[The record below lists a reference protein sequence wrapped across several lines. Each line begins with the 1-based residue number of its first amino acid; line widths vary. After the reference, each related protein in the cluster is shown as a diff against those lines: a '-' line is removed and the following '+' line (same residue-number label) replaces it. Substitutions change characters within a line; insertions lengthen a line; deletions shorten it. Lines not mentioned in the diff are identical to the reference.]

1 MESDNVHRSGARPAV
16 GEPPGPTATQPLRL
30 GGGIPAPRIG
40 ERGRGGENGGL
51 PPRVLVTGGA
61 GFIGSTLVD
70 RLVLDGHRVHVV
82 DNFSRGT
89 RANLAAAESTGRCTI
104 HELDINAPELP
115 GIVAAVRP
123 AVVFHLAAQ
132 IDVRA
137 SVQDPVADAAAN
149 VLGTL
154 NVAEAALAGGVGKV
168 VFVSSGG
175 AIYGDNGDLPLSETA
190 PVQPFSP
197 YGAAKAAGE
206 IYLNTYWR
214 THGLDCTHLALAN
227 AYGPRQDHRG
237 EAGVVAV
244 FARALLDG
252 EPTRLFG
259 DGRNT
264 RDYVYVDDVVDALVR
279 AADKGRP
286 GARYNIG
293 TGRQTADAELHALV
307 AKTAGVPDEP
317 EHAPARLGDVRATAL
332 EAFKAYRDL
341 GWAPRT
347 SLVEGVRRTVA
358 HFALPR
364 ESAWDV
370 ADLDATGPGSTAEP
384 A

>member
-1 MESDNVHRSGARPAV
+1 MQSDDVHGTGSRPAV
-16 GEPPGPTATQPLRL
+16 GEPSQPLRL
-30 GGGIPAPRIG
+30 DGELPVQRSGARGTWAEGGGEPT
-40 ERGRGGENGGL
+40 
-51 PPRVLVTGGA
+51 RVLVTGGA
-61 GFIGSTLVD
+61 GFIGSALVD

-82 DNFSRGT
+82 DNLSRGD
-89 RANLAAAESTGRCTI
+89 RKNLAAAESSGRCTL
-104 HELDINAPELP
+104 HELDINAAELL
-115 GIVAAVRP
+115 GIAASVRP

-154 NVAEAALAGGVGKV
+154 NVAEAALAGGVGKL

-175 AIYGDNGDLPLSETA
+175 AIYGDNDRLPLTEKA

-214 THGLDCTHLALAN
+214 TRGLDCTHLALAN

-244 FARALLDG
+244 FAHSLLDG

-279 AADKGRP
+279 AADRGRP
-286 GARYNIG
+286 GSRYNIG
-293 TGRQTADAELHALV
+293 TGRQTTDAELHALV

-317 EHAPARLGDVRATAL
+317 ERAPARLGDVRATAL
-332 EAFKAYRDL
+332 DAFKAYREL
-341 GWAPRT
+341 GWAPRAH
-347 SLVEGVRRTVA
+347 LVEGVRRTVE
-358 HFALPR
+358 HFALGDPGYA
-364 ESAWDV
+364 AWHFPG
-370 ADLDATGPGSTAEP
+370 LDAADPGSTAEP

>member
-1 MESDNVHRSGARPAV
+1 
-16 GEPPGPTATQPLRL
+16 
-30 GGGIPAPRIG
+30 
-40 ERGRGGENGGL
+40 
-51 PPRVLVTGGA
+51 VLVTGGA
-61 GFIGSTLVD
+61 GIIGSALVD
-70 RLVLDGHRVHVV
+70 RLVHDGHQVHVV
-82 DNFSRGT
+82 DNFSRGN
-89 RANLAAAESTGRCTI
+89 RENLVAAESSGRCSV
-104 HELDINAPELP
+104 HELDINAPELA
-115 GIVAAVRP
+115 GIVAAVHP
-123 AVVFHLAAQ
+123 AVLFHLAAQ

-137 SVQDPVADAAAN
+137 SVDDPVADAAAN

-154 NVAEAALAGGVGKV
+154 NVAEAALVGGVGKL

-175 AIYGDNGDLPLSETA
+175 AIYGDNDDLPLSETA

-214 THGLDCTHLALAN
+214 TRGLDCTHLALAN

-244 FARALLDG
+244 FAHALLDG

-279 AADKGRP
+279 AAARGRP

-293 TGRQTADAELHALV
+293 TGRQTADADLHALV
-307 AKTAGVPDEP
+307 AKTVGVPDEP

-332 EAFKAYRDL
+332 DAFKAYREL

-347 SLVEGVRRTVA
+347 SLVEGVRRTVE
-358 HFALPR
+358 HFAQPAEAR
-364 ESAWDV
+364 WEAPE
-370 ADLDATGPGSTAEP
+370 LDAADPGSTTEP

>member
-1 MESDNVHRSGARPAV
+1 MVSDNVRRIGTRAAV
-16 GEPPGPTATQPLRL
+16 GEPPGSTATQPLRL
-30 GGGIPAPRIG
+30 GGDIPVQRIG
-40 ERGRGGENGGL
+40 TRVGADSGAG

-70 RLVLDGHRVHVV
+70 RLVHDGHQVHVV
-82 DNFSRGT
+82 DNFSRGD
-89 RANLAAAESTGRCTI
+89 RKNLLAAESSGRCSV
-104 HELDINAPELP
+104 HELDINAPELA
-115 GIVAAVRP
+115 GIVAAVHP
-123 AVVFHLAAQ
+123 AVLFHLAAQ

-137 SVQDPVADAAAN
+137 SVEDPVADAAAN

-154 NVAEAALAGGVGKV
+154 NVAEAALVGGVGKL

-175 AIYGDNGDLPLSETA
+175 AIYGDNDDLPLSEAA

-244 FARALLDG
+244 FAHALLDG

-279 AADKGRP
+279 AAARGRP

-293 TGRQTADAELHALV
+293 TGRQITDAELHALV
-307 AKTAGVPDEP
+307 AKTVGVPDEP

-332 EAFKAYRDL
+332 EAFKAYREL

-347 SLVEGVRRTVA
+347 SLVEGVRRTVE
-358 HFALPR
+358 HFAQLAEAGWEAP
-364 ESAWDV
+364 
-370 ADLDATGPGSTAEP
+370 DLDAADPGSTTEP